1 MNKQSMLFGVGV
13 KKHFG
18 GVKAVDGCNFEI
30 KENLITALIGP
41 NGAGKSTVFNLIS
54 GLLKTDGGK
63 ILFKIQ
69 DTRYNFQ
76 KNSKSQILNPKTKN
90 LKNGYVD
97 ITNLSPEKISNLGIS
112 RLFQKSRLFNN
123 LSVKDNLLLAIDNND
138 TKFWRSFFQ
147 PVPSKARDPVA
158 HGKVDNILE
167 LTNLTKFKNTLAR
180 DLSYGQKRLVELGRT
195 ILNPHT
201 FLILDEPVAGVNPK
215 LRQKISEILQS
226 LKARGETILLIEH
239 DMNFTFGLAD
249 RVIVMDEGK
258 VIAQG
263 KPVEIKNN
271 PKVLEAYLGE

>member
-1 MNKQSMLFGVGV
+1 MLFGVGV

-195 ILNPHT
+195 ILNTHT

>member
-1 MNKQSMLFGVGV
+1 MLFGVGV

-18 GVKAVDGCNFEI
+18 GVKAVDGYNFEI

-147 PVPSKARDPVA
+147 PVPSKARDSLA

>member
-1 MNKQSMLFGVGV
+1 MLFGVGV

-18 GVKAVDGCNFEI
+18 GVKAVDGCDFEI

-112 RLFQKSRLFNN
+112 RLFQQSRLFNN

>member
-1 MNKQSMLFGVGV
+1 MLFGVGV

-112 RLFQKSRLFNN
+112 RLFQQSRLFNN

-147 PVPSKARDPVA
+147 PVQSKARDSLA